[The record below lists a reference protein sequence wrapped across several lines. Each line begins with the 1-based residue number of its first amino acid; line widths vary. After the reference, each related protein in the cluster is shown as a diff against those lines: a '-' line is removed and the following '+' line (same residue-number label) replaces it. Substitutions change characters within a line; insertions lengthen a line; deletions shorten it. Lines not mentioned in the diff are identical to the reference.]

1 MSDYVDLSDEEQA
14 EALRPVAAEA
24 AARFGLSVGR
34 LDVLTHS
41 YNTTYSLL
49 TEEGERLAL
58 RLGTNSSSDAAA
70 VVAQQEWQVAIA
82 EDPGTDVLVPRPL
95 RTTDGAWF
103 AMVPSRALG
112 REVLVTCATWLEG
125 ADVERPDPQVAGAL
139 GRATALLHRHAR
151 SWRVPTGG
159 ALRRLDS
166 PLFGDP
172 QRLLTAPG
180 LTARQEAVLRRALDV
195 TADAF
200 EEVFATD
207 RAIPLHA
214 DLHGYNLKWHEDRLA
229 VFDFD
234 DCGIAVPVLDLAI
247 SAFYLRKED
256 RSVEEAL
263 LEGYAALAPLPQ
275 VAPRTYE
282 ALVASRQLL
291 LANDLLGSTTAQWRG
306 RAQDYLGISVDRLE
320 HWLDTGRFTH
330 LLPAA

>member
-1 MSDYVDLSDEEQA
+1 MSAYVDLTDEEQA

-24 AARFGLSVGR
+24 AARFGLSVAR

-41 YNTTYSLL
+41 YNTTFSLL
-49 TEEGERLAL
+49 TAQGRRLAL
-58 RLGTNSSSDAAA
+58 RLGTNSSSDPAA

-82 EDPGTDVLVPRPL
+82 EDPATDVLVPRPL
-95 RTTDGAWF
+95 RTTEGDWF
-103 AMVPSRALG
+103 AMVPSEALG

-125 ADVERPDPQVAGAL
+125 ADVERPDAQVAAAL

-151 SWRVPTGG
+151 TWPMPAGG
-159 ALRRLDS
+159 ALRRLDT

-180 LTARQEAVLRRALDV
+180 LTAHQEEVLRRALDV
-195 TADAF
+195 TTDAF
-200 EEVFATD
+200 REAFAAD

-214 DLHGYNLKWHEDRLA
+214 DLHGYNLKWHDDRLA

-247 SAFYLRKED
+247 SAFYLRAGD
-256 RSVEEAL
+256 AAVEEAL
-263 LEGYAALAPLPQ
+263 LEGYAAVAPLPQ
-275 VAPRTYE
+275 LPPQTYE

-306 RAQDYLGISVDRLE
+306 KAQDYLAVSVDRLA
-320 HWLDTGRFTH
+320 HWLETGRFTH